1 MKEYKEKGL
10 ETKVNE
16 VDNWTDD
23 WAIDFEIE
31 SLTSKKSA
39 DKRRTKSKDTIIDNN
54 KIVVSNKSIKN
65 VEKQNVKEK
74 TESLK
79 KTSEIEKSLPAP
91 MYVAEIVSEAT
102 SLSVETKTWEDFD
115 DFNWSE
121 ESERCEGKRFQL
133 ISSQALIWYSAKV
146 FDS

>member
-121 ESERCEGKRFQL
+121 ESELCEGITYIKSGVDLVQWE
-133 ISSQALIWYSAKV
+133 SV
-146 FDS
+146 